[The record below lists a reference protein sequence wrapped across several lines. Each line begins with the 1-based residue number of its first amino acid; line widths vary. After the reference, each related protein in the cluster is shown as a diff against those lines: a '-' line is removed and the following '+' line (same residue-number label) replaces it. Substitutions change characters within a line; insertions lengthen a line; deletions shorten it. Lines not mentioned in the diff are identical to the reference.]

1 MRAFSGLIGYYRNF
15 VCGYAKIV
23 VPLFDLTKK
32 DQSFLWTSTYQED
45 FDTFK
50 LMLIEAP
57 ILVRPDFERPFIV
70 DVDWSIKGVGLVL
83 S

>member
-32 DQSFLWTSTYQED
+32 DQSFLWTSTYKED